1 MFRNRL
7 EGRLDS
13 IATRPK
19 RIGGTMAQKAFATTK
34 LGILVVTITLAVTF
48 LFVNTGTVRSA
59 NPDFPEGLVKG
70 ARIVAHDQSRGAL
83 QFVIQETRGS
93 WILATDIRDEDVPSG
108 SQTWVNINAYSYV
121 VVLPAQ
127 QKPQ

>member
-1 MFRNRL
+1 
-7 EGRLDS
+7 
-13 IATRPK
+13 
-19 RIGGTMAQKAFATTK
+19 MAQKAFTTTK
-34 LGILVVTITLAVTF
+34 LGILVVTIALAVTF

-70 ARIVAHDQSRGAL
+70 ARIVGHDQSRGTL
-83 QFVIQETRGS
+83 EFVIQETRGP

-108 SQTWVNINAYSYV
+108 SQTWVNVNAYSYV